1 MDHCGATESIT
12 RQLLFARLLQAEER
26 AIMETSMLLRKKT
39 KNIRL
44 RKLLLHALAVQKDY
58 SAMIPHLR
66 KLQEM
71 NALTDTERDDI
82 KRIQYGLPI
91 LAYPLD
97 IQ

>member
-1 MDHCGATESIT
+1 
-12 RQLLFARLLQAEER
+12 
-26 AIMETSMLLRKKT
+26 MEVSMLLRTKT

-44 RKLLLHALAVQKDY
+44 RRLLLHALAVQKDY

-66 KLQEM
+66 KLQEL
-71 NALTDTERDDI
+71 NVLTDTERDDI

-97 IQ
+97 TQ